1 MPVLYT
7 TLLSR
12 VIDSGLYSNVTSTTS
27 IRNIINRAVTNV
39 ISEIDTRGT
48 KRKASAIKIFDAVY
62 DYTCPTDM
70 KGRKI
75 VDIQSE
81 GNRLTNTRLSL
92 VDVSTFDRKKT
103 IYNNMVAFADRD
115 FVRKLRTTIITR
127 DESAVIS
134 EFASLTE
141 GSGTWTA
148 FGDAENIEVNN
159 TRAVSGSTSL
169 EFNIDASGGTT
180 AGVSLTDGPAI
191 DVSNYKSDGSLFC
204 WVYIVDTT
212 DITNYIARI
221 GSDSSN
227 YYSMTVT
234 TTSEGLA
241 FQNGWNLLRFD
252 FNGKTTVGT
261 PDDENCDYRAIYMT
275 KEAGKISETGYR
287 FDEMTIHSGQYNNVI
302 YYSKYPWQTSTS
314 VWIENS
320 TADTDYLNADT
331 EELQVFVEACK
342 MELYRDLKD
351 YDQMKIAEQKYE
363 QAKNNYKL
371 NYPSE
376 SIKMEQYYYGI

>member
-1 MPVLYT
+1 MSYT
-7 TLLSR
+7 YDNLKDSI
-12 VIDSGLYSNVTSTTS
+12 IDSGLVNNVTSSTS
-27 IRNIINRAVTNV
+27 IKNAINKAVRET
-39 ISEIDTRGT
+39 ISEIDLRST
-48 KRKASAIKIFDAVY
+48 KRKASAIKIFDGVY

-81 GNRLTNTRLSL
+81 GNRLINTRLSL

-148 FGDAENIEVNN
+148 FGDAENVEVNN

-169 EFNIDASGGTT
+169 EFDIDASGGTT
-180 AGVSLTDGPAI
+180 AGVSISDAPII
-191 DVSNYKSDGSLFC
+191 DVSDYKSDGSLFY

-212 DITNYIARI
+212 DITNYILRI

-275 KEAGKISETGYR
+275 KDAGKVSETGYR
-287 FDEMTIHSGQYNNVI
+287 FDEMTIHSGNYHNVI
-302 YYSKYPWQTSTS
+302 YYSKYAWKTN
-314 VWIENS
+314 VGVYIENS
-320 TADTDYLNADT
+320 TADTDIIIADT
-331 EELQVFVEACK
+331 EEIGLFTSRGQYEVYKA
-342 MELYRDLKD
+342 LKD
-351 YDQMKIAEQKYE
+351 YEQMKIAYQEYE
-363 QAKNNYKL
+363 FKKLNYKL

-376 SIKMEQYYYGI
+376 AVKMEQYYYGI

>member
-1 MPVLYT
+1 MPILYT
-7 TLLSR
+7 TLLAK
-12 VIDSGLYSNVTSTTS
+12 VIDSGIYSNVTSTTS
-27 IRNIINRAVTNV
+27 IRNIINRAVTDV

-48 KRKASAIKIFDAVY
+48 KRKATAIKIFDSVY

-75 VDIQSE
+75 VDIQAE
-81 GNRLTNTRLSL
+81 GERMTNTRLSL

-103 IYNNMVAFADRD
+103 LYNNLVAFADRD
-115 FVRKLRTTIITR
+115 FVRKIRTTINTDDR
-127 DESAVIS
+127 DAVVS
-134 EFASLTE
+134 EFSSLTE

-148 FGDAENIEVNN
+148 FGDAENVEVNN
-159 TRAVSGSTSL
+159 TRAVSGSSSL
-169 EFNIDASGGTT
+169 EFDIDASGGTT

-191 DVSNYKSDGSLFC
+191 DITQYVTDGSLFC

-221 GSDSSN
+221 GSSATA
-227 YYSMTVT
+227 YYSMTAT
-234 TTSEGLA
+234 LTSEGLA

-261 PDDENCDYRAIYMT
+261 PDDENCDYRALYMT
-275 KEAGKISETGYR
+275 KDAGKISETGYR
-287 FDEMTIHSGQYNNVI
+287 FDKMTIHSGNYNNVI
-302 YYSKYPWQTSTS
+302 YYSKYPWQTTAA

-320 TADTDYLNADT
+320 TADTDLLNADT
-331 EELQVFVEACK
+331 EELSVFVEACK

-351 YDQMKIAEQKYE
+351 YDQMKIAEQRYE

-376 SIKMEQYYYGI
+376 SIKMEQYYYAI